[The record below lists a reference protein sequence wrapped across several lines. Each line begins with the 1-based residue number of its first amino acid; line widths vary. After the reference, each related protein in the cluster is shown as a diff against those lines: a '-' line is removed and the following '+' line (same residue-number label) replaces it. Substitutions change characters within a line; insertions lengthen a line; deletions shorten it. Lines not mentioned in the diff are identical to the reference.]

1 MSNDATPKS
10 PAEVGKEIF
19 EKEEQKDRE
28 LAKKFSPQKILEDA
42 KQIRTR
48 KDPVLGELKYTV
60 LTTGDLLALSKIT
73 DEWERA
79 RSTIFRLLHK
89 AYPELKEEK
98 DVDNFPGTVTT
109 RLCEVIAGP
118 ENFFQIPQI
127 STVGSKSMKKH
138 KSSGSSRTCTATR

>member
-1 MSNDATPKS
+1 MSKS

-19 EKEEQKDRE
+19 EKEEQENRE

-42 KQIRTR
+42 KEIRTLNDR
-48 KDPVLGELKYTV
+48 VLGEVKYTV
-60 LTTGDLLALSKIT
+60 LTTGDLLAMNKIT

-109 RLCEVIAGP
+109 RLCELIAAP
-118 ENFFQIPQI
+118 ENFFQIPQASMNGSQ
-127 STVGSKSMKKH
+127 STKKR
-138 KSSGSSRTCTATR
+138 KSSV